1 MRRDRVRVTTT
12 VAGPRPVP
20 ATAVLAVVGAALLL
34 IAAVT
39 GWTLPGTA
47 TAQNWDVMWAGL
59 DVGTALAALATAAL
73 LRVRDVRAALTAAA
87 GAALL
92 VVDAWFD
99 VTTTAGTSGAA
110 LAVAEAVLLE
120 LPLALAG
127 TLLAVRLLA
136 PRR

>member
-1 MRRDRVRVTTT
+1 MRRDRGRVTTT
-12 VAGPRPVP
+12 VAAPRPVP

-39 GWTLPGTA
+39 GWALPGTA
-47 TAQNWDVMWAGL
+47 TARHWDVVWAGL
-59 DVGTALAALATAAL
+59 DVGTAVAALATAAL
-73 LRVRDVRAALTAAA
+73 LRARDVRAALTAAA

-99 VTTTAGTSGAA
+99 VTTAAGTSGAA

-127 TLLAVRLLA
+127 ALLAARLLA